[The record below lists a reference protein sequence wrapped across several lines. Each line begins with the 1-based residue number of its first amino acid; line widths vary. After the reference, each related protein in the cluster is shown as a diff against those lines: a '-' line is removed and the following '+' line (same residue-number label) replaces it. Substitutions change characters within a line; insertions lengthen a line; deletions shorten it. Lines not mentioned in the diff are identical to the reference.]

1 MVKKIKLI
9 SKIEDIKEDIN
20 RIVGEFGIQQ
30 REVLGLDGG
39 WTPDVDIY
47 ENANNITVEI
57 ELPGVDQKDIT
68 LLLHNNRL
76 EVKGFKRE
84 EEKSRKLKYIRL
96 EREYGSFRRF
106 IFLPGSVIP
115 ERTIAFLRNGVLIIT
130 LRKHRQGRKKERVVN
145 IQKAEE

>member
-20 RIVGEFGIQQ
+20 RIVGEFGFQ
-30 REVLGLDGG
+30 RNEVLGLDGG
-39 WTPDVDIY
+39 WNPDVDIY

-115 ERTIAFLRNGVLIIT
+115 ERTTAYLRNGVLIIT
-130 LRKHRQGRKKERVVN
+130 LKKQRQGRKKERVVN
-145 IQKAEE
+145 IQKAGE

>member
-20 RIVGEFGIQQ
+20 RIVGEFGFQ
-30 REVLGLDGG
+30 RKEVLGLDGG
-39 WTPDVDIY
+39 WNPDVDIY
-47 ENANNITVEI
+47 ESADNITVEI

-76 EVKGFKRE
+76 EVKGIKRE
-84 EEKSRKLKYIRL
+84 EEKSRKPKYIRL

-115 ERTIAFLRNGVLIIT
+115 EKTNAYLRNGVLIIT
-130 LRKHRQGRKKERVVN
+130 LKKYRQGRKKERVVN
-145 IQKAEE
+145 IQKAGE